1 MVGLQWWSPTSKPI
15 TFLSTTFTSYDLWLL
30 RSTSAVPRPTSND
43 SSHDSGGP
51 SAASTPSL
59 ISPVDVMERNTCLH
73 VASGH
78 VRPPLVAC
86 VLRHCLLGITLIF
99 FSKWWSDY
107 HQGFDRFVL
116 HGGVTR
122 QPLGMNSKIL
132 LRRRFD
138 LVGRR

>member
-86 VLRHCLLGITLIF
+86 VLRHCLLG
-99 FSKWWSDY
+99 S
-107 HQGFDRFVL
+107 
-116 HGGVTR
+116 VTVR
-122 QPLGMNSKIL
+122 
-132 LRRRFD
+132 
-138 LVGRR
+138 V